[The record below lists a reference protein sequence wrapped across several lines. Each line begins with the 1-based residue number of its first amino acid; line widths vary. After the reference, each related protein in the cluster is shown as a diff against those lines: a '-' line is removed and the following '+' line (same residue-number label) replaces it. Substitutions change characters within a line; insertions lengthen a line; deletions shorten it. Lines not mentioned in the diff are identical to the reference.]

1 MIPEPGFY
9 ERIDLEAA
17 QDVLIGLA
25 DEDEL
30 GNQFVRADL
39 DAVRSIIEAALVGV
53 QPATVELKAL
63 KRCRHGHSGAHAYI
77 GADAG
82 NACPGPEPD
91 SKQQRV
97 VTEWKPVGEEETP

>member
-17 QDVLIGLA
+17 LEA
-25 DEDEL
+25 HDEFQLDHEMSSL
-30 GNQFVRADL
+30 EFVR
-39 DAVRSIIEAALVGV
+39 RIIEAALVGV